1 LKKESLKHTMRFE
14 LPLFTIIRMIS
25 STAFRMVYP
34 FLPAFRD
41 GLGVPVQS
49 LTLAIGSR
57 SLVAAFA
64 GPFFATL
71 ADSRG
76 RKTGMLL
83 GIGLF
88 IAGTAIIVFWPT
100 FFGFV
105 LAMMLATIGKV
116 TFDPSMQAYMG
127 DRVPYARRSFA
138 ITITELSWSGAYIV
152 GIPLVG
158 WVIARYGWIA
168 PFPLLGL
175 LIFFAGALLYLR
187 VPKDRAHV
195 SAPPTFIANFRAILK
210 SPAAKAALGFTLLS
224 CIGNEIINLVFG
236 VWMEDSFGLKLAA
249 LGAAAA
255 VLGIAEV
262 SGEGLVALITDRL
275 GKKRSIFIGLVV
287 NSAAVLMLPFM
298 QANLTGALVALFLFY
313 ISFEFLIVSSIPLMT
328 EVMPK
333 ARATM
338 MSGFFT
344 TASIGRAAA
353 SVVVSPLYRFGF
365 LAVVFVA
372 IAFNLLAIWAIRD
385 IELPAEKAS

>member
-1 LKKESLKHTMRFE
+1 MRFE

-25 STAFRMVYP
+25 STVFRMVYP

-71 ADSRG
+71 GDSRG
-76 RKTGMLL
+76 RKTGMLV

-88 IAGTAIIVFWPT
+88 IAGTAIVVFWPT

-105 LAMMLATIGKV
+105 LAMMFTTIGKV

-138 ITITELSWSGAYIV
+138 ITITEFSWSGAYII

-175 LIFFAGALLYLR
+175 LIFLAGALLYVR
-187 VPKDRAHV
+187 VPKDGVRA
-195 SAPPTFIANFRAILK
+195 SAPPTFISNFRAILK

-255 VLGIAEV
+255 VLGIAEI

-287 NSAAVLMLPFM
+287 NSAAVLMLPLM
-298 QANLTGALVALFLFY
+298 QASLTGALVALFLFY

-353 SVVVSPLYRFGF
+353 SVVVSPLYAFGF
-365 LAVVFVA
+365 GAAVLVAVV
-372 IAFNLLAIWAIRD
+372 FNLLAMWAIRD
-385 IELPAEKAS
+385 IELPAEKVR